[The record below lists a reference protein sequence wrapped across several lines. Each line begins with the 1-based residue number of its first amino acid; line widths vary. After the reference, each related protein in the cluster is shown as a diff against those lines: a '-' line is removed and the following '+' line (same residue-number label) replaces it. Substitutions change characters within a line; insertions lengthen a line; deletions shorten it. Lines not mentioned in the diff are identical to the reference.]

1 MPKPKI
7 TIEELRGD
15 KPRPMK
21 IMDNESLS
29 NMINVNKTRMKTLK
43 ENPSSYWQ
51 FYQFLNGVNP
61 KVKKSFFKKKK
72 N

>member
-7 TIEELRGD
+7 TIEELKGD
-15 KPRPMK
+15 KPRPRK

-29 NMINVNKTRMKTLK
+29 NMINVNRSRMKTLN
-43 ENPSSYWQ
+43 EDPSSYWQ

-72 N
+72 K